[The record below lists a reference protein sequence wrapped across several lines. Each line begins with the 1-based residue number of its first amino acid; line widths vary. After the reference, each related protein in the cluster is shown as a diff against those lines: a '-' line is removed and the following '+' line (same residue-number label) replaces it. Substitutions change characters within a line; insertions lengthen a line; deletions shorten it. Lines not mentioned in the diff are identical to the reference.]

1 MKLKRPM
8 LIKIVLM
15 TFVTG
20 LTLRYVVG
28 LEPVWWLA
36 WLAPAAL
43 LALAY
48 RHDAAPA
55 RWIVGCAALIA
66 ASVNLPYYQTLMPAV
81 AAVAVTLAQALPWY
95 GAVLGARRVVL
106 RYQRWW
112 TVFAYPVLWTAID
125 TLMAA
130 LLPDGNWGN
139 IGYSQ
144 YEFPAA
150 LQIAA
155 LFGTAGIT
163 FMVCLVASA
172 LAMALAFGVRA
183 PRVRHAGAVAALLTI
198 AALGYGALRL
208 QMAPQGPGQ
217 GREMV
222 FGLVAVDNAAGLQST
237 ATYSE
242 PIWRQYEQHIVTLAQ
257 QGASVI
263 VLPEKV
269 AVMSPAQAE
278 LAQARFARLAARL
291 GVWIEI
297 GVGIDDGHRR
307 LNLAWL
313 LSPRGELA
321 QRYQKHHM
329 APPERDHIPGDGYNL
344 HTIGGP
350 QGGLKYGLAICK
362 DMHFASL
369 GRAYGGRGAAVML
382 VPAWDF
388 GVDRFLATG
397 MTTTRGVE
405 NGYTIVRSAREGLLT
420 VSDAYGRIL
429 AQRDSAK
436 MPGSA
441 LLVRVPVSAP
451 VPTLYTRIGDA
462 PGWICVAA
470 AVAGALAMIV
480 GRRRVKPVAPAVSP

>member
-1 MKLKRPM
+1 MKLSWSNV
-8 LIKIVLM
+8 IKIVPV

-20 LTLRYVVG
+20 LMLRYVVG
-28 LEPVWWLA
+28 LEPIWWLA

-55 RWIVGCAALIA
+55 RWIVACAALIA
-66 ASVNLPYYQTLMPAV
+66 ASVNLPYYQTLMPA
-81 AAVAVTLAQALPWY
+81 AAGVAVTVAQALLWFL
-95 GAVLGARRVVL
+95 AVLGARRVVL
-106 RYQRWW
+106 RYEHWT
-112 TVFAYPVLWTAID
+112 TVFAYPVMWTAID

-155 LFGTAGIT
+155 LFGTGGVT
-163 FMVCLVASA
+163 FMVSLVASA

-183 PRVRHAGAVAALLTI
+183 PRVRRAGAAAALLTF
-198 AALGYGALRL
+198 AALGYGTLRL
-208 QMAPQGPGQ
+208 QTAPVGEGT
-217 GREMV
+217 ETM

-237 ATYSE
+237 HTYSE
-242 PIWRQYEQHIVTLAQ
+242 PIWRQYEEHIVTLAG

-269 AVMSPAQAE
+269 AVMSPAQAAR
-278 LAQARFARLAARL
+278 AQARFAQLAARL
-291 GVWIEI
+291 KVWIEI
-297 GVGIDDGHRR
+297 GVGIDDGKKR

-313 LSPRGELA
+313 LSPQGGLA
-321 QRYQKHHM
+321 QNYQKHHM
-329 APPERDHIPGDGYNL
+329 APPERDYSSGDGYSL
-344 HTIGGP
+344 QTMGEL

-369 GRAYGGRGAAVML
+369 GRAYGRRQAGVML

-397 MTTTRGVE
+397 MTTMRGVE
-405 NGYTIVRSAREGLLT
+405 NGYTIVRSSREGLLT
-420 VSDAYGRIL
+420 VSDPYGRIV
-429 AQRDSAK
+429 AQRDSAL

-441 LLVRVPVSAP
+441 LLVRVRVPAP
-451 VPTLYTRIGDA
+451 VATLYTRIGDSL
-462 PGWICVAA
+462 GWICVIAA
-470 AVAGALAMIV
+470 LAGAAMMV
-480 GRRRVKPVAPAVSP
+480 ADRRRVRPAAPAGCP